1 MTLPTNI
8 LVPTDFSETAEK
20 ALDYAVVLAAKLDA
34 RIHLLHVIGIP
45 ALGVPEL
52 GVAMTSSMIGTLV
65 ADAQVALDQLVARRR
80 DKVPFGPTLQRT
92 GDARDMILQ
101 AAKEV
106 GADLIVIGTHGR
118 RGLSR
123 MLLGS
128 VTDAIVRMAP
138 CPVLTVGVRAVV
150 S

>member
-8 LVPTDFSETAEK
+8 LVPTDFSETADK
-20 ALDYAVVLAAKLDA
+20 ALDYAVVLAAKLGA

-45 ALGVPEL
+45 ALGIPEL

-65 ADAQVALDQLVARRR
+65 ADAQVALEQAVDRRR
-80 DKVPFGPTLQRT
+80 GQATFAPPLQRT
-92 GDARDMILQ
+92 GDARDTILA

-128 VTDAIVRMAP
+128 VTDAVVRMAP
-138 CPVLTVGVRAVV
+138 CPVLTVGHRAVV